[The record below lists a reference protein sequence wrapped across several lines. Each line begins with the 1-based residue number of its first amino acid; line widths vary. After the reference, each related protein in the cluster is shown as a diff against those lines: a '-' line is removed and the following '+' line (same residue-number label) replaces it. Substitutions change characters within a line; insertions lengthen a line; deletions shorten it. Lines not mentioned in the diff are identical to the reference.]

1 MSRVE
6 KVEKVRLGDHLDFR
20 MAIRLAIRRQRASPA
35 AAIPSMVQ
43 TGLSDIPPNTTR
55 VAR

>member
-1 MSRVE
+1 MSF
-6 KVEKVRLGDHLDFR
+6 LTTQTISTSR